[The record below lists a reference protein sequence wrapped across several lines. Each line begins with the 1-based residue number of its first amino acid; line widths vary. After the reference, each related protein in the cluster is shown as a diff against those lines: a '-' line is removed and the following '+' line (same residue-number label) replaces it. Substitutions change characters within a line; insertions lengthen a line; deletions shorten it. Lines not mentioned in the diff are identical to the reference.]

1 MKKYVIYL
9 TEYLGD
15 KLPRWYI
22 GSTYKDNIIKN
33 NYNGSPRSKKWKNL
47 YEEEQTYNKHL
58 FRTEILYECYDREAA
73 IDIERKFQ
81 IHAKAVERE
90 DYMNMSYA
98 GGSFGKCNLT
108 TPESIVKGLETKRKN
123 GNNICKEQTKI
134 KISQSNKGKKMSE
147 EAKTKMSV
155 NGKGKIMPD
164 SMKEKT
170 SNRMKGNKLSEETK
184 SKIGLAN
191 SKFYNVYNDKG
202 ELILH
207 NVSIYDEEFK
217 VYEFPATF
225 VRTAKFDYKMYENA
239 KNIIEKFRK
248 YKNWYM
254 EEII

>member
-1 MKKYVIYL
+1 
-9 TEYLGD
+9 
-15 KLPRWYI
+15 
-22 GSTYKDNIIKN
+22 
-33 NYNGSPRSKKWKNL
+33 
-47 YEEEQTYNKHL
+47 
-58 FRTEILYECYDREAA
+58 
-73 IDIERKFQ
+73 
-81 IHAKAVERE
+81 
-90 DYMNMSYA
+90 
-98 GGSFGKCNLT
+98 
-108 TPESIVKGLETKRKN
+108 
-123 GNNICKEQTKI
+123 
-134 KISQSNKGKKMSE
+134 MSE

-207 NVSIYDEEFK
+207 NVSICDEEFK